1 MLEGNYF
8 SGKSYTS
15 GRSYNPK
22 AIARIDSS
30 KMVGGERSSHA
41 TSAFT
46 GSPPTIFER
55 AQKYT
60 AGQIDKQY
68 ISDISNSS
76 ISYSSNPSLIS
87 PDAEKRD
94 MGIGAIIIALLIGGL
109 IGGALVASS
118 NSTLN
123 PETKEIYEKNKYNTS
138 TTNLE
143 ASLSEGEKVS
153 EEDKNT
159 LLSAIVISSIYNS
172 KNLPKEVEKG
182 YSKAKYLD
190 EISKEL
196 EEGAESNEE
205 RKGTYN
211 LMYDGSD
218 VEYDPEKTSDK
229 EKETKKP
236 DPENKE
242 AQEGSHDKEKDV
254 EEAEPQEGE

>member
-8 SGKSYTS
+8 SGKSYIS

-22 AIARIDSS
+22 AIERIDL
-30 KMVGGERSSHA
+30 
-41 TSAFT
+41 
-46 GSPPTIFER
+46 
-55 AQKYT
+55 
-60 AGQIDKQY
+60 
-68 ISDISNSS
+68 SN
-76 ISYSSNPSLIS
+76 ISYSSNPSLIL

-118 NSTLN
+118 NSSLN

-143 ASLSEGEKVS
+143 ASLSEGEEVLEKD
-153 EEDKNT
+153 EKT

-172 KNLPKEVEKG
+172 KNLPKEVEKD
-182 YSKAKYLD
+182 YSEAKYLD

-196 EEGAESNEE
+196 GEGAESNEE
-205 RKGTYN
+205 GKGTYN
-211 LMYDGSD
+211 LMYDGGD
-218 VEYDPEKTSDK
+218 VEYDPKETSGDK
-229 EKETKKP
+229 EKKTKTDDP
-236 DPENKE
+236 DSKE
-242 AQEGSHDKEKDV
+242 AKEGSHDKTEENV